1 MEGGK
6 SLAMV
11 LPTGEAEAALD
22 GGMSLSE
29 MAEAAA
35 SPVLS
40 LTNSPLATP
49 RLSSAHN
56 NTAFAPS
63 SSPVLSLSSRKRFQY
78 ATPRHPTEPLVG
90 LFPISSVLNDTFHT
104 ADFSSAEVSP
114 VLSCSRPPNSHREST
129 YFTPPLSGQSS
140 TSDSE
145 EELDAG
151 INQAGDRG
159 LGFDMDLKP
168 HLGSFSRSERVPPSP
183 ATLRGVSPVPSLVSR
198 ETQEREAAR
207 STREVERAAIEKQA
221 EQIRQTNAKMAE
233 KRRRTI
239 EELVETEASYASDM
253 AVVRDIFFARAK
265 GAGASLVSSG
275 ERDCADAPAS

>member
-1 MEGGK
+1 MLFRSSRPREEELRDPYSSSRAREEQSRRVSGSSSLSPTSSAASIVFRGSRAFTTGAELDSPTSSNFSTLQLGEEKLPEELLQERANVAEKRKRLALFLDETAAAMEGGK

-129 YFTPPLSGQSS
+129 YFTPPLSGQS
-140 TSDSE
+140 
-145 EELDAG
+145 
-151 INQAGDRG
+151 
-159 LGFDMDLKP
+159 
-168 HLGSFSRSERVPPSP
+168 
-183 ATLRGVSPVPSLVSR
+183 
-198 ETQEREAAR
+198 
-207 STREVERAAIEKQA
+207 
-221 EQIRQTNAKMAE
+221 
-233 KRRRTI
+233 
-239 EELVETEASYASDM
+239 
-253 AVVRDIFFARAK
+253 
-265 GAGASLVSSG
+265 
-275 ERDCADAPAS
+275 